1 MKTMKPQAPFDA
13 LSPDLVAECVEEA
26 YGLDL
31 GGLIFPYPS
40 YVNRVY
46 GLKDQDGAEYV
57 AKFYRPGRWTQEA
70 IKEEH
75 AFLGQLAAAECPV
88 VAPLRDAGGETLQIL
103 DLGDEDCD
111 DDDAGTIANH
121 AAGSRDVFFPFALFP
136 KRGGRIFDAES
147 DEDWLRLG
155 ALAGRVH
162 VVGRQ
167 ETAAHRPQLRPGL
180 LGEYAAELIA
190 AGVVHPDFVMDF
202 QEACAAAGKILDPL
216 LAGTPRFRIHGDFHR
231 GNILV
236 RGDQS
241 LLLIDFDD
249 AAMGPAIQDLWLL
262 LPGRY
267 DECRREM
274 NLILEGYEEFSDFDR
289 NELDLVE
296 PLRFFR
302 MVHFLRWQ
310 ALQRS
315 DEAFFRTFQDWGTR
329 AFWTKE
335 VEDLRDQLEF
345 LY

>member
-1 MKTMKPQAPFDA
+1 
-13 LSPDLVAECVEEA
+13 
-26 YGLDL
+26 
-31 GGLIFPYPS
+31 
-40 YVNRVY
+40 
-46 GLKDQDGAEYV
+46 
-57 AKFYRPGRWTQEA
+57 
-70 IKEEH
+70 
-75 AFLGQLAAAECPV
+75 
-88 VAPLRDAGGETLQIL
+88 
-103 DLGDEDCD
+103 
-111 DDDAGTIANH
+111 
-121 AAGSRDVFFPFALFP
+121 
-136 KRGGRIFDAES
+136 
-147 DEDWLRLG
+147 
-155 ALAGRVH
+155 

-167 ETAAHRPQLRPGL
+167 ETADHRPQLRPGL
-180 LGEYAAELIA
+180 LGEYAAELTA

-202 QEACAAAGKILDPL
+202 QEACASAGKILDPL
-216 LAGTPRFRIHGDFHR
+216 LAVAPRFRIHGDFHR

-267 DECRREM
+267 GECRREM

-315 DEAFFRTFQDWGTR
+315 DAAFYRTFPDWGTR